1 MTELPELARLVRA
14 VDGQH
19 PGDDPNG
26 RLEAAVHTAAELRAV
41 GDELVDHYV
50 QSARDAGR
58 SWTDIGAVLGISKQG
73 AQKRFTAPV
82 EPWPSGFSASA
93 QAVVAQAVEE
103 ARALG
108 HRYLGTEHLLLG
120 LFSGQAGLAARCL
133 TNLSLSHDRV
143 QGRLIELIGRGENP
157 PDGPLGVTPRTKRV
171 FEATRREARRVG
183 HRCPEPEHLLIALY
197 TVRQGVAVQILT
209 GFGATEERT
218 REALAE
224 LLDRE
229 APELAE
235 RIRRP
240 PRRRLTRH

>member
-1 MTELPELARLVRA
+1 MAEVPQLTQLVRA
-14 VDGQH
+14 IDRQH
-19 PGDDPNG
+19 PASDPNA

-41 GDELVDHYV
+41 GDELVDHCV
-50 QSARDAGR
+50 NAAREAGR
-58 SWTDIGAVLGISKQG
+58 SWTDIGEVLGISKQG
-73 AQKRFTAPV
+73 AQKRFTPPV
-82 EPWPSGFSASA
+82 EPWPGGFSASA

-120 LFSGQAGLAARCL
+120 LFSDQAGLAVRCL
-133 TNLSLSHDRV
+133 TSLSLSHDRV
-143 QGRLIELIGRGENP
+143 QERVIELIGRGENP
-157 PDGPLGVTPRTKRV
+157 PDGPLGVTPRTKRA

-183 HRCPEPEHLLIALY
+183 NRCREPEHLLLALY
-197 TVRQGVAVQILT
+197 TVKQGVAAQILASL
-209 GFGATEERT
+209 GASEERA

-235 RIRRP
+235 RVRRP
-240 PRRRLTRH
+240 PRRRLSRR